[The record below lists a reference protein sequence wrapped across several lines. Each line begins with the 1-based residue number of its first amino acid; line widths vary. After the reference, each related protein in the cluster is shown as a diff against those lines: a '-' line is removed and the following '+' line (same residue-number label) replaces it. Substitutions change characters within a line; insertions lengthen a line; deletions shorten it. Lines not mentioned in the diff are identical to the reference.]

1 MLNRGIEKE
10 KYEGEFDEIM
20 LDVFKEYLKTH
31 KGRNRRTDV
40 LRDFVE
46 HNKSRDIRR
55 EVKSQTKNYRRV
67 TSSMRQWL
75 KTFGIVAED
84 LGDKFRLLFDGDDR
98 YMVNLAKTCSDRRA
112 GGNIAADI
120 WHMMF

>member
-67 TSSMRQWL
+67 TLSMRQWL
-75 KTFGIVAED
+75 KTFGIVAEY

-98 YMVNLAKTCSDRRA
+98 YVVNLAKTCSDRRA
-112 GGNIAADI
+112 GCNIAADMLRI
-120 WHMMF
+120 LF